1 MHELQITML
10 GPSGVGKTTLL
21 TAMYEQFESNI
32 GSVDL
37 QLTPDEDSSA
47 ILQDTLIDLKSL
59 LDSFEVKGGVLSTEA
74 PAGPDSLRSFT
85 FGLGKKGKKPSL
97 TLTFRDYPG
106 IYHTKMATTDEKR
119 FLRDLIV
126 DSHVI
131 LIAIDTPSLME
142 QNGKYH
148 EKINRPQQIKDLF
161 KNAYSKS
168 DDNEPKMVIFAPVKC
183 EKYLKKNLN
192 AELED
197 AVKKGYQDLFEYF
210 RSDGLSNWTSCVL
223 TPVQTVGNVV
233 LSRIEPDENGVLH
246 FSFRKTRYDATYDPK
261 DSEQPLRYLLR
272 FLLKIHLDS
281 RKWSKFNFV
290 RDWLKMD
297 RHLEKAVD
305 EFSRGCKT
313 GDGFTILQGESWLKI

>member
-21 TAMYEQFESNI
+21 TAMYEQFESNV

-37 QLTPDEDSSA
+37 QLTPDEDSST

-59 LDSFEVKGGVLSTEA
+59 LDSFEAKGGVLNTEP
-74 PAGPDSLRSFT
+74 PAGPDSLRFFT

-97 TLTFRDYPG
+97 TLKFRDYPG
-106 IYHTKMATTDEKR
+106 IYHTKKATTDEKK

-126 DSHVI
+126 ESHVI
-131 LIAIDTPSLME
+131 LIAIDSPSLME
-142 QNGKYH
+142 QNGRYH

-161 KNAYSKS
+161 KNAYSTS
-168 DDNEPKMVIFAPVKC
+168 DGNEPKMIIFAPIKC
-183 EKYLKKNLN
+183 EKYLKKKLDG
-192 AELED
+192 ELED
-197 AVKKGYQDLFEYF
+197 AVKQGYHDLFEYF
-210 RSDGLSNWTSCVL
+210 RTDSLSNCISCVL

-233 LSRIEPDENGVLH
+233 LSRIEADENGVPH
-246 FSFRKTRYDATYDPK
+246 FSFRKTRHDAKYAPK

-272 FLLKIHLDS
+272 FLLRIHLDS
-281 RKWSKFNFV
+281 RKWGKFNFV
-290 RDWLKMD
+290 RDWLGID
-297 RHLEKAVD
+297 RHLKTAVD

-313 GDGFTILQGESWLKI
+313 GDGFVILQGENWLKI